1 MNITFKDGTSKACTS
16 PIEQKL
22 FRGGA
27 PAGWICSFRLSEVV
41 TSSEIDVILTDDNIS
56 KMTFSDDN
64 GVELFTIDGYTKV
77 SSTVIR
83 YSTDNGSITEI
94 QLSKGV

>member
-1 MNITFKDGTSKACTS
+1 MNVTFKDGKSKACTS

-22 FRGGA
+22 FRNGA
-27 PAGWICSFRLSEVV
+27 PAGWICSFKLSEVV
-41 TSSEIDVILTDDNIS
+41 TSSEIDATLTDDNIS

-64 GVELFTIDGYTKV
+64 GSELFVIDGYTKV
-77 SSTVIR
+77 SSAVIR